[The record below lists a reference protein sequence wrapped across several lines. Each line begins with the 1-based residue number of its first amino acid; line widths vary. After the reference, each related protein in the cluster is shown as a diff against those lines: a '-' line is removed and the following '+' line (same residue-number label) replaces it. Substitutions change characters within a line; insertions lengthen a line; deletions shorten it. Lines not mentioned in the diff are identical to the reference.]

1 MQSNTQTDTTNM
13 VSSLN
18 KEDAMEEALSHT
30 TQYSPF
36 EVEQQEVNQESNMS
50 GNKKT
55 YMLLGIILGIMLV
68 FILLLPT
75 IANLIGA

>member
-1 MQSNTQTDTTNM
+1 M